1 MNSPSPDNTGRS
13 ARLDELIAAY
23 LEAVEAGQTPD
34 RDVWLARQPDLAD
47 DLRQFFANHDRMA
60 QVGAP
65 LRAVA
70 PVASPTSA
78 AETLAPA
85 APATDPLLGTVRYFG
100 DYELLEEIARGGMGV
115 VYKARQV
122 SLDREVALKMILSG
136 NLASADD
143 VRRFRT
149 EAEAAANLDHPNIVP
164 IYEVGEHEGQHYF
177 SMKLIEGGNLAEWL
191 KESFTAEHAESAE
204 KKQSEQANKAPAT
217 LSSALSA
224 TSAVKLLIPVARAV
238 HYAHQRGILHRD
250 LKPANILLDRAG
262 VPHVTD
268 FGLAKR
274 VARPGQQPGE
284 SLTQTGAI
292 LGTPSYMAPEQASG
306 KKGLTVA
313 ADVYSLGAVL
323 YALLTGRP
331 PFEAETPLDT
341 LLMVLEKE
349 PERPRALN
357 PAIDVDLETIC
368 LKCLEKEPAS
378 RYESAAALA
387 DDLERWREG
396 QPIQA
401 RASGPLEQAIKW
413 ARRQPTIAALWG
425 VIVVLSLAGVASA
438 LAGSVM
444 ALLVVDGLVWL
455 GTLFLFLKRQSGV
468 RDAGAPSRKAKG
480 WSLLFRERVVLG
492 ALLGAALWLFLLW
505 LARWVLPIPY
515 GAITPVVLVGAVTGG
530 LCGGVTATVR
540 GRRLAAVIGLVTFMG
555 LFQSA
560 QLWLLSSQLSAPVL
574 TFLPLLPC
582 FALPGLVAL
591 AAVLL
596 GTLLTRRAK
605 KGEMVLFV
613 GGCLHALARC
623 VGLLGLNFL
632 PAILGGELGL
642 LPGGTI
648 GRTFAEVAGALLGV
662 VFGPALLVP
671 PKLRKK
677 PSMEL
682 AEDMVLRQRWELLT
696 LLAVLA
702 AMVMAPIWL
711 VWRDGTPGVPLGSYK
726 QLGTHM
732 AVTFP
737 PDGRLAVL
745 SKFWDSDGPNF
756 RLYDVSTRQQ
766 LRSFKIRGVV
776 RCMALAPDGRTIVS
790 GSDWPTA
797 LWLAGRGFVPPRDVD
812 SAVRL
817 WEVEWGKEVWDAM
830 VGVGK
835 EVRAFEGHGAAVC
848 AVAIAPTGRQVLS
861 ASDDGTVRL
870 WDVASGLEVHR
881 LKGYRSPVLSL
892 ALSPDGSRALSGH
905 EDGSV
910 RVWDLDNEEEV
921 SRFERHRAEVTAVAY
936 APDGRTAFSG
946 SLDQTV
952 RRWDLTTGRQ
962 LGICRGQA
970 KVTSLAVSRDGL
982 TILVSGELLVSRL
995 WGWPPLDGP

>member
-1 MNSPSPDNTGRS
+1 MNSPSPDNTERS

-23 LEAVEAGQTPD
+23 LEAVEIGRSPD
-34 RDVWLARQPDLAD
+34 RDAWLAEHPDLAD

-70 PVASPTSA
+70 PVAAPPSEA
-78 AETLAPA
+78 ATLAPT
-85 APATDPLLGTVRYFG
+85 APPTDPLLGKVRYFG

-177 SMKLIEGGNLAEWL
+177 SMKLVEGASLSERLSELQGDLKAVAWL
-191 KESFTAEHAESAE
+191 V
-204 KKQSEQANKAPAT
+204 
-217 LSSALSA
+217 
-224 TSAVKLLIPVARAV
+224 AVVARAV
-238 HYAHQRGILHRD
+238 HYAHQRGIIHRD
-250 LKPANILLDRAG
+250 LKPANILLDRDG

-274 VARPGQQPGE
+274 VASPGQQPGE

-292 LGTPSYMAPEQASG
+292 IGTPSYMAPEQAAG

-313 ADVYSLGAVL
+313 ADVYGLGAVL

-331 PFEAETPLDT
+331 PFEAETLLDT

-349 PERPRALN
+349 PARPQALN

-368 LKCLEKEPAS
+368 LKCLEKEPGR

-401 RASGPLEQAIKW
+401 RASGALERAVKW
-413 ARRQPTIAALWG
+413 ARRQPAIAALWEI
-425 VIVVLSLAGVASA
+425 IVVLSLAGGVSLLAGSA
-438 LAGSVM
+438 LA
-444 ALLVVDGLVWL
+444 LVVLALVWL
-455 GTLFLFLKRQSGV
+455 GGGVFLLHKRQSRL
-468 RDAGAPSRKAKG
+468 RDAEAASRKAMESLTFREGVVLTALLSTELALLVSGRLAGEATLRAVVASVMARSVAAVLVVLVLVWPGALFLLFKRRSRLRDDDESTREAKG
-480 WSLLFRERVVLG
+480 GRWSLGLRERVILG
-492 ALLGAALWLFLLW
+492 ALLGAAVVPNLLW
-505 LARWVLPIPY
+505 IARVGLSPY
-515 GAITPVVLVGAVTGG
+515 EAIT
-530 LCGGVTATVR
+530 TAL
-540 GRRLAAVIGLVTFMG
+540 LA
-555 LFQSA
+555 
-560 QLWLLSSQLSAPVL
+560 
-574 TFLPLLPC
+574 
-582 FALPGLVAL
+582 LVAL

-596 GTLLTRRAK
+596 GTLLTWRGK

-613 GGCLHALARC
+613 GGLLHAIGRC
-623 VGLLGLNFL
+623 VGLLGLIFL

-642 LPGGTI
+642 LPGGPI
-648 GRTFAEVAGALLGV
+648 GRTFAEVAATLLGV
-662 VFGPALLVP
+662 VFGVALLIP
-671 PKLRKK
+671 PKQRKK
-677 PSMEL
+677 HLMEL

-702 AMVMAPIWL
+702 AMVGAPIWL

-726 QLGTHM
+726 QMGTHM
-732 AVTFP
+732 AVTVP

-745 SKFWDSDGPNF
+745 SYSTPFEEPDFG
-756 RLYDVSTRQQ
+756 LYDVSTGQG
-766 LRSFKIRGVV
+766 LGSIKIRGVLG
-776 RCMALAPDGRTIVS
+776 CWALAPDGRTIVS
-790 GSDWPTA
+790 GCAWPTFRWRA
-797 LWLAGRGFVPPRDVD
+797 LTSDKPLRPRNVD

-817 WEVEWGKEVWDAM
+817 WDVEWGKEVWNAK
-830 VGVGK
+830 VGVAK
-835 EVRAFEGHGAAVC
+835 EVRTFEGHRAAVC

-861 ASDDGTVRL
+861 ASDDGTMRL
-870 WDVASGLEVHR
+870 WDVASGLEVRR
-881 LKGYRSPVLSL
+881 LKGYRSPALSL
-892 ALSPDGSRALSGH
+892 GLSSDGSRALSGH

-910 RVWDLDNEEEV
+910 RVWDLENVEEV
-921 SRFERHRAEVTAVAY
+921 GRFERHRAEVSAVAF

-952 RRWDLTTGRQ
+952 RRWDLATGRQ

-970 KVTSLAVSRDGL
+970 WVTSLAVSRDGL